1 MSFKENSIE
10 WNNAL
15 LGDICTIKGGKRLPK
30 GKQLSSNKTKHPY
43 IKVKDMG
50 ENKYICLNS
59 GFEYLDDETFESIS
73 RYIVNENDLIISI
86 VGTIGLIGLID
97 KSLESANL
105 TENCVKLID
114 IKNVTNDFLY
124 YYLKSPIGGYEIK
137 KGVVGSTQP
146 KLPIY
151 NIQKIAISYPSIS
164 EQKAIAKVLSDLDE
178 KIEINNKINKKLE
191 EMAQAIFKQWFVDF
205 EFPNEDGKPYKS
217 SGGEMIESELG
228 MIPKGWEVDSLSNL
242 VKEVITGKTPSTKK
256 SENYGDKYPFV
267 TIPDMHNKVFVT
279 KTERYLS
286 EDGHKLQEKKL
297 IPKNSIMVSCI
308 ATVGLVSI
316 SSEAVHTNQQ
326 INSIIPNS
334 IEEVFYFYE
343 YLKLMEDRL
352 KRIGSAGSAT
362 LNVNKGEFEKIKYI
376 YPNSRIIN
384 KYNNTVKN
392 IYEKIKL
399 NEIENNRLAQLRD
412 TLLPKLMSGE
422 IRVQID

>member
-1 MSFKENSIE
+1 
-10 WNNAL
+10 
-15 LGDICTIKGGKRLPK
+15 
-30 GKQLSSNKTKHPY
+30 
-43 IKVKDMG
+43 MG

-178 KIEINNKINKKLE
+178 KIETNNKINKKLE

-205 EFPNEDGKPYKS
+205 EFPNE
-217 SGGEMIESELG
+217 
-228 MIPKGWEVDSLSNL
+228 
-242 VKEVITGKTPSTKK
+242 
-256 SENYGDKYPFV
+256 
-267 TIPDMHNKVFVT
+267 
-279 KTERYLS
+279 
-286 EDGHKLQEKKL
+286 
-297 IPKNSIMVSCI
+297 
-308 ATVGLVSI
+308 
-316 SSEAVHTNQQ
+316 EA
-326 INSIIPNS
+326 I
-334 IEEVFYFYE
+334 
-343 YLKLMEDRL
+343 
-352 KRIGSAGSAT
+352 
-362 LNVNKGEFEKIKYI
+362 
-376 YPNSRIIN
+376 
-384 KYNNTVKN
+384 
-392 IYEKIKL
+392 
-399 NEIENNRLAQLRD
+399 
-412 TLLPKLMSGE
+412 
-422 IRVQID
+422 

>member
-10 WNNAL
+10 WNNDL

-178 KIEINNKINKKLE
+178 KIETNNKINKKLE
-191 EMAQAIFKQWFVDF
+191 EMAQTIFKQWFVDF
-205 EFPNEDGKPYKS
+205 EFPNEYSKPYKS
-217 SGGEMIESELG
+217 SGGEMVESELG
-228 MIPKGWEVDSLSNL
+228 MIPKGWNIKKLSELADMKNG
-242 VKEVITGKTPSTKK
+242 V
-256 SENYGDKYPFV
+256 NYGR
-267 TIPDMHNKVFVT
+267 NQEGEKVKVVNVRDF
-279 KTERYLS
+279 
-286 EDGHKLQEKKL
+286 DGSLVVNDKKL
-297 IPKNSIMVSCI
+297 DSVFLLQKQINDYRLQKYDTVIVRSAKPGETLLVNDDNLKVYSGFTIRIRPKDYNIKLYVFYCIRNSIRQ
-308 ATVGLVSI
+308 LEN
-316 SSEAVHTNQQ
+316 SSNGTIFKNLNQQ
-326 INSIIPNS
+326 LLGKVNV
-334 IEEVFYFYE
+334 IEPTIE
-343 YLKLMEDRL
+343 
-352 KRIGSAGSAT
+352 
-362 LNVNKGEFEKIKYI
+362 
-376 YPNSRIIN
+376 IIN
-384 KYNNTVKN
+384 KYNDFIKTIIDK
-392 IYEKIKL
+392 IYIV
-399 NEIENNRLAQLRD
+399 NEEINRLTDLRN

-422 IRVQID
+422 IRVPIN